1 MNYYCSY
8 ILRAKEGSFVI
19 FFADFPEATTQGD
32 TLQECL
38 EMGEDAFHITIEEY
52 IRERKKMPAPSSIE
66 ETRKKAFLQ
75 IEEDKDL
82 IDTSFEPL
90 IQLYKAPDV
99 SQKPVKVMVSFPK
112 SALER
117 IDQKAEQFGLTR
129 SAFLTKAGLAY
140 E

>member
-38 EMGEDAFHITIEEY
+38 EMGEDAFNITIEEY
-52 IRERKKMPAPSSIE
+52 IRERKHMPAPSSIE

-82 IDTSFEPL
+82 VDTSFEPFL
-90 IQLYKAPDV
+90 QLYKAPDV
-99 SQKPVKVMVSFPK
+99 SQKPVRVTVSFSK
-112 SALER
+112 ATLDT
-117 IDQKAEQFGLTR
+117 IDIKAEKLGMTR
-129 SAFLTKAGLAY
+129 SGFLAKCALAY
-140 E
+140 